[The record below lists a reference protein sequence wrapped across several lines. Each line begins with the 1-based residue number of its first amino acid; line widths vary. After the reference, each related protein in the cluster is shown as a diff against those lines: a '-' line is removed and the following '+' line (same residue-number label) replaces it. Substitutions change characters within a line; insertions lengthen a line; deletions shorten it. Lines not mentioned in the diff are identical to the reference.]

1 MKSTQHSFCV
11 TVAVAVISLAR
22 GAAADEARATA
33 QALFD
38 DAVQAMKDKAYDRAC
53 PKLEEVT
60 RLQPG
65 KVGAMMQLAL
75 CYEESG
81 KVASAWARYRAAADA
96 AGPSDERGAQAAAKA
111 TELAPRVPKLT
122 IAVAPANRA
131 VRGVSLTKGGREVG
145 VVEWD
150 SALPADPGSY
160 EIVVTAPGK
169 VRWTGRVEVKT
180 GQAATVSV
188 PALVDDPHAVV
199 PPEPPEPAAPPMR
212 TQRKV
217 GFVVAGAGVLT
228 LGVAGVTGALFLT
241 KKATAQRECMSGG
254 VAGGFV
260 CTPGGL
266 AAANAGKTLGTVDT
280 VTLFAG
286 AGLLGLG
293 VVLIATGGP
302 KTKAPAPPTI
312 GLALAANGVL
322 IRGEL

>member
-1 MKSTQHSFCV
+1 MRSTQHGYRA
-11 TVAVAVISLAR
+11 AVAVVLLSLAR

-60 RLQPG
+60 KLQPG
-65 KVGAMMQLAL
+65 KVGAMLQLAL

-111 TELAPRVPKLT
+111 AELAPRVPKLT
-122 IAVAPANRA
+122 IAVDPANRA
-131 VRGVSLTKGGREVG
+131 LRGVSLTKGGREVG

-169 VRWTGRVEVKT
+169 VRWTGRVEVKL
-180 GQAATVSV
+180 GQPASISV
-188 PALVDDPHAVV
+188 PALVDDPRAVV
-199 PPEPPEPAAPPMR
+199 PPEPREAASPPMR

-217 GFVVAGAGVLT
+217 GFVVGGVGVASLA
-228 LGVAGVTGALFLT
+228 VAGVTGALFLT
-241 KKATAQRECMSGG
+241 KKATAQHECMSGG

-260 CTPGGL
+260 CTPAGL
-266 AAANAGKTLGTVDT
+266 AAANAGKTFGTVDT
-280 VTLFAG
+280 VTLLAG
-286 AGLLGLG
+286 AGLLAVG
-293 VVLIATGGP
+293 VVLVATGGP
-302 KTKAPAPPTI
+302 KVKTPAPPTI
-312 GLALAANGVL
+312 GLVIAARGGL
-322 IRGEL
+322 IAGAF